1 MTREQLE
8 RDLGREVEL
17 RLFDGTEITGI
28 LRKTGESDFKNDANL
43 YLPKNYY
50 LLTEKGTNLSISCL
64 FRVSHIQNY
73 KTLR

>member
-8 RDLGREVEL
+8 KNLGREVEV
-17 RLFDGTEITGI
+17 RLFDGTEITGV
-28 LRKTGESDFKNDANL
+28 LRKTGETDFKNDPNL
-43 YLPKNYY
+43 YLPQNYY
-50 LLTEKGTNLSISCL
+50 FLTEKGTNVCKSCL

>member
-8 RDLGREVEL
+8 RDLGREVAL
-17 RLFDGTEITGI
+17 RLCDGTEITGV
-28 LRKTGESDFKNDANL
+28 LRKTGESDFKNDPNL

-50 LLTEKGTNLSISCL
+50 FVTEKGTNVSKSCL

>member
-8 RDLGREVEL
+8 KDLGREVKI
-17 RLFDGTEITGI
+17 RLFDGTEITGV
-28 LRKTGESDFKNDANL
+28 LRKTGEADFKNDPNL

-50 LLTEKGTNLSISCL
+50 FLTEKGTNVCKSCL

>member
-8 RDLGREVEL
+8 KDLGREVKI
-17 RLFDGTEITGI
+17 RLFDGTEITGV
-28 LRKTGESDFKNDANL
+28 LRKTGESDFKNDPNL
-43 YLPKNYY
+43 YLPKKYY
-50 LLTEKGTNLSISCL
+50 FLSKKGTNICKSCL